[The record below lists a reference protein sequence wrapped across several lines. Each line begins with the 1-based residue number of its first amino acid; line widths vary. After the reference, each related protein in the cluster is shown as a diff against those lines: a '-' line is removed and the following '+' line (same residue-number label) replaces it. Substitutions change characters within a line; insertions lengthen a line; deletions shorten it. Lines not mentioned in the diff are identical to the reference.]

1 MKLSAKGRY
10 AIKALVNI
18 ATNESSTPK
27 TLLEISKYQGIRHKL
42 RVPKKDRIYKKFISD
57 LNPKINPGFMDK
69 YLHLI
74 IEKNN
79 IK

>member
-27 TLLEISKYQGIRHKL
+27 TLLEISKYQGIKES
-42 RVPKKDRIYKKFISD
+42 F
-57 LNPKINPGFMDK
+57 
-69 YLHLI
+69 
-74 IEKNN
+74 
-79 IK
+79 